1 MKHQTDEKSNYIQ
14 TIEAR
19 YAKMTDNEFLVAF
32 EEDHEDEISREEYTQ
47 VSKKLLPFFA
57 SNLNK
62 KAFEDVLEDCES
74 QTADLQPILDRYPDL
89 IAKLPLRE
97 LWRMDAW
104 ERMKLL
110 ISHPVEA
117 VVLLPTL
124 FGDDVWATYLPM

>member
-1 MKHQTDEKSNYIQ
+1 M
-14 TIEAR
+14 
-19 YAKMTDNEFLVAF
+19 LV
-32 EEDHEDEISREEYTQ
+32 
-47 VSKKLLPFFA
+47 
-57 SNLNK
+57 
-62 KAFEDVLEDCES
+62 DCES
-74 QTADLQPILDRYPDL
+74 QTADLRPILDRYPDL

-124 FGDDVWATYLPM
+124 FGDDVWAAYLPVLAPKIIREAVKVCPWATLTTSQKRYMSLSPKH